1 MPYNVDPNIVT
12 TDFSIGPGVIFIG
25 PSGATPTT
33 TLGAIGEDGVT
44 LEIESAKVDVRQG
57 NPDTIEHSFNQT
69 QNVKLTVNAL
79 EVLDFRTMQ
88 YGLGAGVTA
97 ESATLHTFT
106 FGGSP
111 SVTTVAL
118 QVDHSTPAGGTLS
131 YRIWKARADGPIQ
144 TAMGKD
150 VHRHAHAYM
159 AMRSSTNWGGTFLA
173 SNAQLLQVV
182 HTKP

>member
-1 MPYNVDPNIVT
+1 M
-12 TDFSIGPGVIFIG
+12 FSIGPGFVSIG

-33 TLGAIGEDGVT
+33 TLGAIAEDGIT
-44 LEIESAKVDVRQG
+44 LEIESTKVDVRQG

-79 EVLDFRTMQ
+79 QVLDNRFMQ

-97 ESATLHTFT
+97 ESASLHTFT

-118 QVDHSTPAGGTLS
+118 QVDHQTPTGQTMT

-144 TAMGKD
+144 NVMNKE
-150 VHRHAHAYM
+150 VHRHAHSYM
-159 AMRSSTNWGGTFLA
+159 AMRSATNWGGVALA
-173 SNAQLLQVV
+173 STAQLMQAVRQLV
-182 HTKP
+182 